1 MVLVLVI
8 PTFATLILVIVL
20 IWLRT
25 LKFVLVAVKDAQF
38 QESSIR
44 FNVSKEVFKKEVP
57 RWKLRARR
65 NADDGGAIEIVGELG
80 NVHGC

>member
-8 PTFATLILVIVL
+8 PTFATLIMVIVL
-20 IWLRT
+20 ILLRT
-25 LKFVLVAVKDAQF
+25 LNFVLVAVKDAQF

-44 FNVSKEVFKKEVP
+44 FYVSHEVFKKEVL
-57 RWKLRARR
+57 RWKLRACR
-65 NADDGGAIEIVGELG
+65 NADDGGAIKIVGELF